1 MTSMKYGL
9 IELNKVVGKL
19 TENLSGIR
27 HAINRWGFNI
37 KHEDHND
44 SNCRLYF

>member
-19 TENLSGIR
+19 IENLSGIR
-27 HAINRWGFNI
+27 YAINRRDFKI
-37 KHEDHND
+37 EHEDD
-44 SNCRLYF
+44 SNCHLYF